1 MNHDTTDRGD
11 GASHSD
17 TTPGD
22 DDSLA
27 ELHGVTH
34 AYGGVPVLRSASLA
48 VGPGVTAVVGPNGS
62 GKSTLLRILAGET
75 APVAGTV
82 RYTGPDAQRPVGYL
96 PQDVPFR
103 GSFTARE
110 TLAFYARLVDAD
122 PDARLE
128 TVGLA
133 DAAARRVDALS
144 GGMRRLLGIAQAT
157 LGDPPVVVLDEPTS
171 GLDPGMRERAF
182 ELADDH
188 ADDAAVVVS
197 SHDLGLVDAHA
208 DGIVVLHRGRV
219 AAAGGRAALFDQYGV
234 NATEELYRAVV
245 DGDPDAENEEAESE
259 EAENEEP
266 DDDAS
271 DRVHVAGVSDR

>member
-1 MNHDTTDRGD
+1 MNHDTAAD
-11 GASHSD
+11 G
-17 TTPGD
+17 GE
-22 DDSLA
+22 SLA
-27 ELHGVTH
+27 EIRDVTH

-75 APVAGTV
+75 APVEGTV
-82 RYTGPDAQRPVGYL
+82 RYTGPDVQRPVGYL

-182 ELADDH
+182 ELAADH
-188 ADDAAVVVS
+188 AADAAVVVS

-219 AAAGGRAALFDQYGV
+219 AAAGGRAALLDRYGV
-234 NATEELYRAVV
+234 NDSEELYRAVV
-245 DGDPDAENEEAESE
+245 DGDPDPEGED
-259 EAENEEP
+259 P